1 MQDKKLYSVDF
12 LNPNLTTDEKIALI
26 NDVLQKVT
34 NHFHVKA
41 DKGKRYF
48 QIYKYTSIILAAITT
63 IISSFQ
69 VIYANTFPHWILPIV
84 SAGATVAVAFLGASS
99 AQKIWI
105 NSRKTQPKIT
115 N

>member
-1 MQDKKLYSVDF
+1 MSLIVDKSKMQNKKSDITYL
-12 LNPNLTTDEKIALI
+12 LNPDLTTDEKIKLI
-26 NDVLQKVT
+26 NDVLQKVAD
-34 NHFHVKA
+34 HFHLKA

-84 SAGATVAVAFLGASS
+84 SAGATVAVALF
-99 AQKIWI
+99 
-105 NSRKTQPKIT
+105 
-115 N
+115 